1 MAQIDFKKCSLVIK
15 DAGSNEVE
23 AFFGEGS
30 ITWTENTPHKFILDR
45 GLVATGTVRKDD
57 EQPMEVTINAS
68 LMFMKS
74 DTGEDITLYEA
85 LKGVDA
91 ASDWESTS
99 DECEPYATNLEF
111 TFDPDCGSTK
121 VEITIFPKFFLDQ
134 VTPDPR
140 GGTQG
145 FTGKCKAT
153 VPTRT
158 RATAA
163 P

>member
-1 MAQIDFKKCSLVIK
+1 MAQIDFKKCSLTIV
-15 DAGSNEVE
+15 DGSTNELEV
-23 AFFGEGS
+23 FFGEGS

-45 GLVATGTVRKDD
+45 GLVATGTVRADD

-68 LMFMKS
+68 MLYMKS
-74 DTGEDITLYEA
+74 DSGESVTLYEA
-85 LKGVDA
+85 LKGIGG
-91 ASDWESTS
+91 ASAWVSTS
-99 DECEPYATNLEF
+99 DTCEPYACNLQF
-111 TFDPDCGSTK
+111 VFDSDCGSVK
-121 VEITIFPKFFLDQ
+121 PEITIFPKFFLDQ

-140 GGTQG
+140 GGTHG

-158 RATAA
+158 RATLA